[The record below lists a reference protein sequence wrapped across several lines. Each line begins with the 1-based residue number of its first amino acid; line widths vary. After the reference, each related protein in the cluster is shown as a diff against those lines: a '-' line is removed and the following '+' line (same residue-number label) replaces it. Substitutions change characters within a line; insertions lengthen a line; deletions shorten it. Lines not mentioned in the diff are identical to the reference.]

1 MTGEKRIAVKRR
13 QGSIF
18 QRLERERERET
29 TLGLWLDGGQVEGD
43 AYSISSI
50 SSSIA
55 LHSHSSISLKSQLHS
70 FLQPEEAPPTSSSP
84 SEEQISAKTQKP
96 TSSSPAASSISVQEE
111 IANKW
116 RKLNL
121 KEKATYGSA
130 LEGSSTQV
138 NDSVNEKGFITRCS
152 ADRFQKT
159 RI

>member
-1 MTGEKRIAVKRR
+1 MP
-13 QGSIF
+13 
-18 QRLERERERET
+18 
-29 TLGLWLDGGQVEGD
+29 
-43 AYSISSI
+43 
-50 SSSIA
+50 

-70 FLQPEEAPPTSSSP
+70 FLQPEEAPPLRLLHLRSRFQPKPRNPLRLLQLLPP
-84 SEEQISAKTQKP
+84 SRNPEIIYVP
-96 TSSSPAASSISVQEE
+96 FMLVQEE